1 MINLFKSMVKSLAHS
16 PGKTLMILIS
26 VSLGVGV
33 LILASSLSSYFKE
46 TMGSQLST
54 EGTII
59 TVRNGFY
66 GEEGEIELASP
77 PQVDTNITQVIRQGL
92 PGASAVSPVS
102 YFIPFEGFL
111 YEETIWLFRSILGV
125 NEDYADLMSL
135 NMIAG
140 NFFAKGD
147 VDKGNPVLVVSR
159 SAAEMAFG
167 SAEAA
172 IGKTLLSRSL
182 TLQIIGVY

>member
-1 MINLFKSMVKSLAHS
+1 M
-16 PGKTLMILIS
+16 
-26 VSLGVGV
+26 
-33 LILASSLSSYFKE
+33 E
-46 TMGSQLST
+46 SQLST

-66 GEEGEIELASP
+66 KDGVIEPANP

-140 NFFAKGD
+140 NFFTKGD
-147 VDKGNPVLVVSR
+147 VDKGNPVIVVSR
-159 SAAEMAFG
+159 SAAEMVFG

-172 IGKTLLSRSL
+172 IGKILLSRPL
-182 TLQIIGVY
+182 TLQIIGVYEDPPRNPTESLRDSRFPHPYHRCCIRIC